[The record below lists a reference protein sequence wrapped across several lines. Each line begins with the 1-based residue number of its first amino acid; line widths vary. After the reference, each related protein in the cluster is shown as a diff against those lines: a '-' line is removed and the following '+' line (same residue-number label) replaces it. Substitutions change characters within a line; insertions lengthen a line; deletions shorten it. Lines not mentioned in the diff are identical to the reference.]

1 MATILILGAY
11 GFIGAEVTRA
21 CIANGHQVQV
31 FGRDADQL
39 TRLGAA
45 QIWCRDLRD
54 MLAPGDWSKVL
65 SGVEIIVNAAGVLQ
79 DGPRDDVDR
88 VQRLAIAAMAKAA
101 DQAGVRRIVQISAVG
116 ADAKAD
122 TAFMATK
129 GMADRVLLD
138 GPVEVIVLR
147 PGLVLGRSVYGGTA
161 LLRMLAAVPVLQP
174 IAFGDAR
181 VQTVAMDDVV
191 SAVDHAVSGRLEG
204 GRSYD
209 LVAEDAISLQALVTA
224 MRDWLGFP
232 EARWTLRIGDG
243 FAHAVSHGADLLGQ
257 LGWRSPLRSS
267 AMRALRNGVTGDA
280 SAWREAGLP
289 PCRSLEQTLAA
300 TPSTLQ
306 DRVQARMS
314 LMMPMV
320 VGILSVFWLLSGG
333 IGVLSF
339 DEATRILI
347 YRGFPDHIAWYCVG
361 AGVVADLALGLS
373 VLVRRWA
380 RGAMLGMVA
389 VSLGYLLAGSLW
401 TPDLWADPLG
411 PFVKVLPAA
420 MLAAVGYFMLD
431 RR

>member
-65 SGVEIIVNAAGVLQ
+65 SGVEIIVNASGVLQ

-161 LLRMLAAVPVLQP
+161 LLRMLAAVPALQP
-174 IAFGDAR
+174 IAFGDACI
-181 VQTVAMDDVV
+181 QTVAMDDVV
-191 SAVDHAVSGRLEG
+191 SAVDHDHNPGCV
-204 GRSYD
+204 
-209 LVAEDAISLQALVTA
+209 
-224 MRDWLGFP
+224 RDQRHI
-232 EARWTLRIGDG
+232 ARAPCHQHEKRDPGPG
-243 FAHAVSHGADLLGQ
+243 SQQHAGADDVQPAQQQ
-257 LGWRSPLRSS
+257 LQL
-267 AMRALRNGVTGDA
+267 DH
-280 SAWREAGLP
+280 
-289 PCRSLEQTLAA
+289 
-300 TPSTLQ
+300 
-306 DRVQARMS
+306 
-314 LMMPMV
+314 
-320 VGILSVFWLLSGG
+320 LLS
-333 IGVLSF
+333 S
-339 DEATRILI
+339 
-347 YRGFPDHIAWYCVG
+347 
-361 AGVVADLALGLS
+361 
-373 VLVRRWA
+373 
-380 RGAMLGMVA
+380 M
-389 VSLGYLLAGSLW
+389 
-401 TPDLWADPLG
+401 
-411 PFVKVLPAA
+411 K
-420 MLAAVGYFMLD
+420 
-431 RR
+431 